1 MKKQV
6 KVLTAIITSAVC
18 AFGIAAL
25 SGCAQK
31 QTLTGEMSYNRWG
44 VNYGIR
50 VNVEVQT
57 DSKGD
62 RISKVTVADSD
73 FVSASESD
81 GWDKTKWDS
90 NLNNLLLAYRGEYVA
105 DVLAKEVATDGEE
118 PLAADAEGF
127 VNYGDDFISSGAT
140 VGSGRLLLAVQNALK
155 TLEGYCVA
163 EGEYGYSSWGTD
175 FGAKVRVVVKDGVI
189 QKVAVLSSDLV
200 NASEVDGWNKDLWY
214 DNLEAILKSYEGKS
228 VEAVKNGTAQVSGQ
242 DGATTNSVS
251 DSDLIVTGATLSSAR
266 LFKAVQNALA
276 DL

>member
-1 MKKQV
+1 MKKSV
-6 KVLTAIITSAVC
+6 KALTAVIASAVC
-18 AFGIAAL
+18 ALGIAAL

-31 QTLTGEMSYNRWG
+31 QTLTGEMSYTRWG
-44 VNYGIR
+44 VNYGIK

-73 FVSASESD
+73 LVSASESD
-81 GWDKTKWDS
+81 GWDKTVWD
-90 NLNNLLLAYRGEYVA
+90 NKLNNLLLAYRGEYVA

-127 VNYGDDFISSGAT
+127 VNYGDDFIISGAT
-140 VGSGRLLLAVQNALK
+140 IGSGRLLLAVQNALK
-155 TLEGYCVA
+155 TLEGYSVA
-163 EGEYGYSSWGTD
+163 EGEYGYNSWGTD

-214 DNLEAILKSYEGKS
+214 DNLDAVLKSYEGKS

-276 DL
+276 AL

>member
-1 MKKQV
+1 MKKSV
-6 KVLTAIITSAVC
+6 KALTAIITSAVC
-18 AFGIAAL
+18 ALGIAAL

-31 QTLTGEMSYNRWG
+31 QTLTGEMSYTRWG

-50 VNVEVQT
+50 VNVVVQT

-81 GWDKTKWDS
+81 DWDKTKWDN
-90 NLNNLLLAYRGEYVA
+90 NLNKLLLAYRGEYVA

-118 PLAADAEGF
+118 PLASDADGF
-127 VNYGDDFISSGAT
+127 VNYGDDFITSGAT
-140 VGSGRLLLAVQNALK
+140 IGSGRLLIAVQNALK
-155 TLEGYCVA
+155 TLEGYSVA
-163 EGEYGYSSWGTD
+163 EGEYGYNNWGTD

-189 QKVAVLSSDLV
+189 QKVAALSSDLV
-200 NASEVDGWNKDLWY
+200 NASDVDSWNKDLWY
-214 DNLEAILKSYEGKS
+214 DNLDAVLKSYEGKS

-266 LFKAVQNALA
+266 LYKAVQNALA
-276 DL
+276 EL